1 MATIKKVQD
10 GRYYANQIR
19 GNEMK
24 GTEARIKKVRYPS
37 FKIRRIHAKTTNE
50 TMYFH
55 DLKNKSVDNKMQAS
69 QTVFTTNLFSSKLC
83 NDIITASEDYA
94 KSRKNEYYSVW
105 RTLCQGDAVDK
116 NGWSTARHSHAPTTD
131 IQFEMLKQ
139 SDPKVYNR
147 AMTRLGLLKTKL
159 AIEILNILPRR
170 IDMDD
175 IFVVKYEAGKK
186 GSQDFLMKH
195 RDGSTV
201 TFNILLSDTTDF
213 EGGGTELFE
222 PYNTDIHLK
231 QGGCLSHYGLLSHA
245 GKKITKGSRYVLVVF
260 MQIENFEI
268 HHSGE
273 MICSLSIDCCTMC

>member
-1 MATIKKVQD
+1 MATVKTVQD
-10 GRYYANQIR
+10 GRYYAAKTKMN
-19 GNEMK
+19 
-24 GTEARIKKVRYPS
+24 GTKARIKKLRYPP
-37 FKIRRIHAKTTNE
+37 FKICRINAKTTNE
-50 TMYFH
+50 AMYFH
-55 DLKNKSVDNKMQAS
+55 DSKNSNVNHKLQAAES
-69 QTVFTTNLFSSKLC
+69 VFTTNLFSSKLC
-83 NDIITASEDYA
+83 NDIIAASEDYA
-94 KSRKNEYYSVW
+94 NSRKNEYYSVW
-105 RTLCQGDAVDK
+105 RTLCQGDVVDK

-195 RDGSTV
+195 RDGSIV
-201 TFNILLSDTTDF
+201 TFNILLSNTADF
-213 EGGGTELFE
+213 EGGGTALFE
-222 PYNTDIHLK
+222 PYNTDIHLQ
-231 QGGCLSHYGLLSHA
+231 QGDCLSHYGLLSHA

-260 MQIENFEI
+260 MEIEDFEI
-268 HHSGE
+268 HHSWE
-273 MICSLSIDCCTMC
+273 MPCSLSIDCCTIC